1 MEGAASGEVPCSIGL
16 ISSGQLGTDGVI
28 PVAERLLFEHNI
40 IGLEHPMCESW
51 DWSFFKKIVLEI
63 YSGTQLVV
71 AQEQQH
77 WGLFQLS
84 FF

>member
-40 IGLEHPMCESW
+40 IGLEHPMCES
-51 DWSFFKKIVLEI
+51 
-63 YSGTQLVV
+63 
-71 AQEQQH
+71 
-77 WGLFQLS
+77 
-84 FF
+84 